1 MDIGKKVTVTY
12 QLKRGNYAVNDRSYT
27 GFTHNGELTCGC
39 IISDIIYSSTL
50 SVNGSRNESR
60 VCNCNGN
67 YKQTRGSMCEED
79 RIQGEPIPSQCE
91 EQAFVSSWSV
101 ATDVGQTSLVYTQ
114 ASNGSKQIR
123 ITSVRQLVRSVQVPP
138 REELVL
144 TNEST

>member
-1 MDIGKKVTVTY
+1 MKVTY
-12 QLKRGNYAVNDRSYT
+12 QLKRGNYAVNDRSYN
-27 GFTHNGELTCGC
+27 GFTGSSELTCSC
-39 IISDIIYSSTL
+39 IFANNLDSSTPI
-50 SVNGSRNESR
+50 VNGSREEGR
-60 VCNCNGN
+60 VCNCNSN
-67 YKQTRGSMCEED
+67 YRQTRGFLREED

-101 ATDVGQTSLVYTQ
+101 ATNVGQTSLVYTQ